1 MELFTYVRKDFI
13 DGVAGYGSEA
23 LYQAFRVKEQLWRF
37 GMVPEEVKD
46 FLGEYAWKELE
57 QMGSQEFTA
66 QYVQP
71 SGRSLPIS
79 EIERAVYAQKM

>member
-1 MELFTYVRKDFI
+1 
-13 DGVAGYGSEA
+13 
-23 LYQAFRVKEQLWRF
+23 
-37 GMVPEEVKD
+37 MVPEQVAG
-46 FLGEYAWKELE
+46 FLEEYTWKELE